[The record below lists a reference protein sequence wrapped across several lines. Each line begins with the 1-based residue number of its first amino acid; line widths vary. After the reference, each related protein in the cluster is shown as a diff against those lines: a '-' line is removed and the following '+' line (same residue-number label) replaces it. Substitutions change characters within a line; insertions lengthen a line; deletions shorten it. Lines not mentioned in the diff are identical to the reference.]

1 MTTKAYIRHYL
12 ISDLIA
18 FVIIGAFITIPSL
31 ALAQEEDE
39 NMRAIHHRILNHFDH
54 DGDGKLND
62 REKYQA
68 RKFYARWKENNNSV
82 DRPDRRRPDV
92 DRPDRRR
99 PDVDRPDRRRPDVYR
114 PDRRRP
120 DVSRP
125 DVSRPDVSRPDVRPA
140 RDIRSR
146 LDRNNDGRFGQRE
159 RQAARRIQARRIR

>member
-39 NMRAIHHRILNHFDH
+39 NMRAIHHRFLNHFDH

-99 PDVDRPDRRRPDVYR
+99 PDVDRPDRRRPDV
-114 PDRRRP
+114 
-120 DVSRP
+120 
-125 DVSRPDVSRPDVRPA
+125 SRPDVSRPDVRPA